1 MSKKMKRS
9 PFLLGF
15 SGSGIPSPGTILKYL
30 GLRQGKKK
38 GRSIDNSAVSNGCTL
53 PPAHCRSLGHSYS
66 FPLAGQVSHTR
77 AGGRE
82 LKERLS
88 CSKYNTPENPCSK

>member
-1 MSKKMKRS
+1 MTQQCRMGARY
-9 PFLLGF
+9 FLH
-15 SGSGIPSPGTILKYL
+15 T
-30 GLRQGKKK
+30 
-38 GRSIDNSAVSNGCTL
+38 
-53 PPAHCRSLGHSYS
+53 CRSLSHSYS

-88 CSKYNTPENPCSK
+88 CSKYNTPQNPCSK